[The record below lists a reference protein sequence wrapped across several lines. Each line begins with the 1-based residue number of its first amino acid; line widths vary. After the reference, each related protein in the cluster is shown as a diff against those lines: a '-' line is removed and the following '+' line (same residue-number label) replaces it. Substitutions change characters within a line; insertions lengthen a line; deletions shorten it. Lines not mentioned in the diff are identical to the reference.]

1 VTIFLFMATAAIHH
15 RRARGGYVIFV
26 FHQSMTILAGSL
38 FSVDGGIKFIDGD
51 LKRTFAT
58 ADLVAVD
65 AILG

>member
-1 VTIFLFMATAAIHH
+1 VTIFLFMAAAAIL
-15 RRARGGYVIFV
+15 RTGARGGFVVFV

-58 ADLVAVD
+58 AYLVAVD